1 MIKET
6 LLHIFERD
14 LLQLQTEIESYPD
27 DDSLWL
33 VMEGIT
39 NSAGNLCLHLNGN
52 LKHFIGA
59 VLCNNGYTRKREAEF
74 DLKGIPKHA
83 LVADIE
89 ITIEIVKAALESM
102 NEDDFF
108 KTFPTQKHGETVSTD
123 FMLLHL
129 LSHFNY
135 HLGQIN
141 YHRRLLTYG
150 IQA

>member
-6 LLHIFERD
+6 LLKIYERD
-14 LLQLQTEIESYPD
+14 LNQLKSEIESYPD

-59 VLCNNGYTRKREAEF
+59 VLGNTGYARKRDAEF

-89 ITIEIVKAALESM
+89 STIDVVKNTLKNMS
-102 NEDDFF
+102 EDDFF
-108 KTFPTQKHGETVSTD
+108 KTFPVEKHGETVSTD

-129 LSHFNY
+129 LGHFSY

-150 IQA
+150 M

>member
-1 MIKET
+1 MKDT
-6 LLHIFERD
+6 LLKIFERD
-14 LLQLQTEIESYPD
+14 LLQLRTEIESYPD

-59 VLCNNGYTRKREAEF
+59 DLGKNGYARKRDAEF
-74 DLKGIPKHA
+74 ALKGIPKHA
-83 LVADIE
+83 LIADTE
-89 ITIEIVKAALESM
+89 STIEVVKQVLSGMSE
-102 NEDDFF
+102 EDFF
-108 KTFPTQKHGETVSTD
+108 GVFPAQKHGETVTTD

-129 LSHFNY
+129 LGHFNY

-141 YHRRLLTYG
+141 YHRRLLTFG
-150 IQA
+150 L

>member
-6 LLHIFERD
+6 LLKIFERD
-14 LLQLQTEIESYPD
+14 LNQLKSEIESYPN

-39 NSAGNLCLHLNGN
+39 NPAGSLCLHLNGN

-59 VLCNNGYTRKREAEF
+59 ELGKTGYTRKRDAEF
-74 DLKGIPKHA
+74 ALKDIPKHA

-89 ITIEIVKAALESM
+89 STIDVVINTLKNMSEE
-102 NEDDFF
+102 DFF
-108 KTFPTQKHGETVSTD
+108 KTFPVDKHGETVTTD

-129 LSHFNY
+129 LGHFNY

-150 IQA
+150 M